1 MTCLRVAVALCNALR
16 VTLPA
21 GEVTYRDGRATGAK
35 PGNLVRGA
43 QGKRA
48 QKLAAE

>member
-1 MTCLRVAVALCNALR
+1 MQR
-16 VTLPA
+16 VTGYTATLVA
-21 GEVTYRDGRATGAK
+21 GEVTYRDGRPTGAK
-35 PGNLVRGA
+35 PGKLVRGT